1 MGWENCWLSGSL
13 GADQGRVIPFLYQFL
28 LGSFPGLAD
37 PHPHLLPPF
46 PCLGDICIGDICI
59 QSISRLSS
67 PLFHLSTPLPVF
79 PSHFSISIRATSSL
93 PSVFSYSFILDMI
106 AFCFS
111 KIEAL
116 EVSYQGQTCSH
127 MGFQRTGN
135 AFGMISLKENLN
147 AFEIGELRY
156 LTANQTQ
163 AVELGPQTVHKT
175 SIRINSCCCSIFS
188 AYSSSCWSFQG
199 DWSTESDRRGKS
211 HFVIRSYREVVN
223 IWQNYT

>member
-1 MGWENCWLSGSL
+1 
-13 GADQGRVIPFLYQFL
+13 
-28 LGSFPGLAD
+28 
-37 PHPHLLPPF
+37 
-46 PCLGDICIGDICI
+46 
-59 QSISRLSS
+59 
-67 PLFHLSTPLPVF
+67 
-79 PSHFSISIRATSSL
+79 
-93 PSVFSYSFILDMI
+93 MI

-116 EVSYQGQTCSH
+116 EVSHQGQTCSH

-175 SIRINSCCCSIFS
+175 SIRINSCCCSTFS
-188 AYSSSCWSFQG
+188 AYPALAGVFKE
-199 DWSTESDRRGKS
+199 TEALNLTEEEKAILSLEATEK
-211 HFVIRSYREVVN
+211 
-223 IWQNYT
+223 